1 MDCVCPPAMGSRTAP
16 TAWMRETAVSSPPTP
31 SLLPPHLRAAGLSL
45 SFGDLPMG
53 SSHYQHPGNS
63 LAVLRW
69 QGGCTGWA
77 SVPSRAAPWGS
88 RRDKWGPDYA
98 ASQLMASHHQAIT
111 LSLLPRQPSEKEQ
124 SRGGR
129 TGPRERRLLSR
140 VGQAQ
145 GGQRE
150 DPVSASFEQDP
161 PLQGFR
167 LELLTLPGAVLT
179 ASQPWQKG
187 IRRGF

>member
-1 MDCVCPPAMGSRTAP
+1 MAGWMHRMGKCPLQGRLVGS
-16 TAWMRETAVSSPPTP
+16 
-31 SLLPPHLRAAGLSL
+31 G
-45 SFGDLPMG
+45 
-53 SSHYQHPGNS
+53 
-63 LAVLRW
+63 
-69 QGGCTGWA
+69 
-77 SVPSRAAPWGS
+77 
-88 RRDKWGPDYA
+88 RDKRGPNYA
-98 ASQLMASHHQAIT
+98 ASQLMASCHQAIT

-124 SRGGR
+124 SRRGR
-129 TGPRERRLLSR
+129 TGPGGRRLLSR

-145 GGQRE
+145 GGRRE

-187 IRRGF
+187 LLTVRKPGFSWTNNSASESWLLAPRVTITATCIPSKWGGK

>member
-1 MDCVCPPAMGSRTAP
+1 M
-16 TAWMRETAVSSPPTP
+16 AWMRETAVSSLPTP
-31 SLLPPHLRAAGLSL
+31 SLLSPHLRAAGLSL
-45 SFGDLPMG
+45 SFRDLPMG

-63 LAVLRW
+63 FAVLRW

-77 SVPSRAAPWGS
+77 SVLSRATPWGS
-88 RRDKWGPDYA
+88 SRDKRGPNYA
-98 ASQLMASHHQAIT
+98 ASQLMASRHQAIT

-124 SRGGR
+124 SRRGR
-129 TGPRERRLLSR
+129 TGPGGRLLRR

-145 GGQRE
+145 GGRRE